1 MAIERTIAQRAY
13 ATRKRGFETNEER
26 EYKFVQ
32 LHNQIFGLIKK
43 METSQDFIKIRNL
56 IDVYHKES
64 GYEVET
70 NRLNKLLRERLES
83 VLADLD
89 EKSLSL
95 NTKIQNLRKNHFVEH
110 ADTLRELNEKSNMFL
125 LQLLTK
131 MRTGQAG
138 ELYNR
143 RYIGSVIVNAN
154 REQALAVLKL
164 SQMDAYKTLLSEKQK
179 ELVLEKSKNPAE
191 IIQENNNNKLIEG
204 YQKELSQIYMTAF
217 HLRNAQKQIHSATGY
232 YFGNQEV

>member
-1 MAIERTIAQRAY
+1 MAIERTVAQRAY

-26 EYKFVQ
+26 EYRFVEM
-32 LHNQIFGLIKK
+32 HNQIFEFIKN
-43 METSQDFIKIRNL
+43 METSQDFVKIRNL

-83 VLADLD
+83 VLADLN
-89 EKSLSL
+89 EQSLSL
-95 NTKIQNLRKNHFVEH
+95 NTKIQNLQKNHFVEN
-110 ADTLRELNEKSNMFL
+110 ADTLRELNEKSDMFL

-138 ELYNR
+138 ESYNR
-143 RYIGSVIVNAN
+143 RYIGSVLVNAN
-154 REQALAVLKL
+154 REQALAILKL
-164 SQMDAYKTLLSEKQK
+164 SQMEMHRTLLSDKQK
-179 ELVLEKSKNPAE
+179 EIALERSKNPAE
-191 IIQENNNNKLIEG
+191 IIQAKHNNELIAG
-204 YQKELSQIYMTAF
+204 YQKELSQIYMKSF
-217 HLRNAQKQIHSATGY
+217 HLRNAQKQIHSGTGY

>member
-26 EYKFVQ
+26 EYKLSQ
-32 LHNQIFGLIKK
+32 MHNKIFGLIRQ
-43 METSQDFIKIRNL
+43 MENSKDFIKIRNL

-70 NRLNKLLRERLES
+70 NRLNKLLREKLES
-83 VLADLD
+83 VLADLN
-89 EKSLSL
+89 EQSLSL
-95 NTKIQNLRKNHFVEH
+95 NTKIQNLRKNHFLER
-110 ADTLRELNEKSNMFL
+110 ADTLRELNEKSDMFL

-131 MRTGQAG
+131 MRTGKDG
-138 ELYNR
+138 DTYNR
-143 RYIGSVIVNAN
+143 RYVGSVLVNAN
-154 REQALAVLKL
+154 REQALAILKL
-164 SQMDAYKTLLSEKQK
+164 SQMEMHRTLLSDKQK
-179 ELVLEKSKNPAE
+179 EIALEKSKNPAE

-204 YQKELSQIYMTAF
+204 YQKELSQIYMKAF
-217 HLRNAQKQIHSATGY
+217 HLRNAQKQIHSGTGY